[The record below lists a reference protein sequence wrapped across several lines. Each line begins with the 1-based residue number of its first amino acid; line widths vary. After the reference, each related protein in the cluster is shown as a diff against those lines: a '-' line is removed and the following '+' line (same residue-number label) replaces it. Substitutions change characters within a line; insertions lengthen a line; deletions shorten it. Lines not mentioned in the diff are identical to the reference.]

1 MFLKFKQLLILL
13 IFYSLTLVITYWIY
27 IQLFQV
33 NVVLYSSVLTV
44 VLAIIP
50 IVVLLFYVK
59 VNLFNLFNLF
69 EKFLICTMF
78 ILYGYAIAISL
89 PTVIDRSLSF
99 YLLEKIN
106 QRGGA
111 VKQDAF
117 EAIFKNEYVTEHR
130 LMDIRLTEQLES
142 GTITIENN
150 CVSLT
155 QKGKKFVY
163 FSHFFRRNFL
173 PKKRLIMGEYSD
185 DLVDPLK
192 QTNNNNFNDRC

>member
-1 MFLKFKQLLILL
+1 MFLKFKQLLVLF
-13 IFYSLTLVITYWIY
+13 IFYSLTLVMTYWIY

-33 NVVLYSSVLTV
+33 NVVLYSSVLTI

-50 IVVLLFYVK
+50 IIILLFFGK
-59 VNLFNLFNLF
+59 VNLFSLF
-69 EKFLICTMF
+69 EKFLICALF
-78 ILYGYAIAISL
+78 ILYGYSIAISL

-111 VKQDAF
+111 IKLEAF
-117 EAIFKNEYVTEHR
+117 EAIFKNEYVPEHR
-130 LMDIRLTEQLES
+130 LIDIRLTEQQQS

-155 QKGKKFVY
+155 SRGKNFVH
-163 FSHFFRRNFL
+163 FSQFFRRNFL
-173 PKKRLIMGEYSD
+173 PKKRLIMSEYTD
-185 DLVDPLK
+185 DLIDPLK
-192 QTNNNNFNDRC
+192 QTNDNNFNDGC

>member
-1 MFLKFKQLLILL
+1 MFLKFNKFIGFFVL
-13 IFYSLTLVITYWIY
+13 YNLTLVLTYWIY
-27 IQLFQV
+27 IHLFQV

-50 IVVLLFYVK
+50 IIFLLFVVN
-59 VNLFNLFNLF
+59 VNLFNQF
-69 EKFLICTMF
+69 EKFLICTLF
-78 ILYGYAIAISL
+78 ILYGYGIAISI

-111 VKQDAF
+111 IKHEAF
-117 EAIFKNEYVTEHR
+117 EAIFKNEYVPEHR
-130 LMDIRLTEQLES
+130 LIDIRLTEQLES

-155 QKGKKFVY
+155 QKGKNFVN
-163 FSHFFRRNFL
+163 FSQFFRRNFL
-173 PKKRLIMGEYSD
+173 PKNRLIMGEYSN
-185 DLVDPLK
+185 DLIDPLK
-192 QTNNNNFNDRC
+192 QTNNNNFTDGC

>member
-1 MFLKFKQLLILL
+1 MFLKFKQLIALFM
-13 IFYSLTLVITYWIY
+13 FYSLALVLTYWIY

-33 NVVLYSSVLTV
+33 NVVLYSSMLTV

-50 IVVLLFYVK
+50 IVYLLFVYK
-59 VNLFNLFNLF
+59 VNLFNLF
-69 EKFLICTMF
+69 EKFLICALF
-78 ILYGYAIAISL
+78 ILYGYSIAISL

-111 VKQDAF
+111 LKQESF
-117 EAIFKNEYVTEHR
+117 EVIFKNEYLIEHR

-150 CVSLT
+150 CVTLT
-155 QKGKKFVY
+155 PKGKNFVH
-163 FSHFFRRNFL
+163 FSQFFRRNFL
-173 PKKRLIMGEYSD
+173 PKKRLIMGEYTD

-192 QTNNNNFNDRC
+192 QTNDNNFNDGC

>member
-1 MFLKFKQLLILL
+1 MFLKCKQFIALFMI
-13 IFYSLTLVITYWIY
+13 YSLTLVATYWIY
-27 IQLFQV
+27 IHLFQV
-33 NVVLYSSVLTV
+33 NVVLYSSMLTV

-50 IVVLLFYVK
+50 IVVLLCVTK
-59 VNLFNLFNLF
+59 VNLFNLF
-69 EKFLICTMF
+69 EKCLICVLF

-111 VKQDAF
+111 VKREAF
-117 EAIFKNEYVTEHR
+117 EAIFKNEYVPEHR
-130 LMDIRLTEQLES
+130 LIAIRLTEQLES

-155 QKGKKFVY
+155 QKGRNFVH
-163 FSHFFRRNFL
+163 FSQFFRRHFL
-173 PKKRLIMGEYSD
+173 PKKRLIMGEYTD

-192 QTNNNNFNDRC
+192 QTKNNNFDDGC